1 MLTSAPSHVSEG
13 ASTRTSPNPCFTELR
28 FRSCLMAPCVVLRPR
43 DGHERSLVG
52 LWLFLSVSPRYVK
65 ALPHSNP
72 EDKYYKTTSVADA
85 ATAAPSP
92 LIRTSG
98 IIQAGIA
105 SGTITHTPRLSVGTP
120 RRIQSKDRFKML
132 RVRGDRYN
140 RDVLVRG

>member
-1 MLTSAPSHVSEG
+1 
-13 ASTRTSPNPCFTELR
+13 
-28 FRSCLMAPCVVLRPR
+28 MAPCVVLRPR

-72 EDKYYKTTSVADA
+72 EDKYYKTTSVDDA

-98 IIQAGIA
+98 IIQA
-105 SGTITHTPRLSVGTP
+105 ITHTPRLSVGTP

-132 RVRGDRYN
+132 RVQGDRYN